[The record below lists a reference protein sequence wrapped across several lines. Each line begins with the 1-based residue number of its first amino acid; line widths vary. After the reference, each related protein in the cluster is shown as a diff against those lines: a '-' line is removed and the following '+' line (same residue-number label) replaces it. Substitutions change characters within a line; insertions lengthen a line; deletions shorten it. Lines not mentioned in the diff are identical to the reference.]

1 MSDDLIIKTIVEG
14 AAQASQEI
22 DRVTRST
29 EKLGTSAETT
39 SKSTK
44 TLEASTASAA
54 DATKNVGTAADQA
67 GSKVGQF
74 GSALGLAGSA
84 AGKLS
89 PALGG
94 VISTVG
100 QATGAVQSMTQMGLG
115 PWGIALGLAATAV
128 SIIIPLVKEYSGT
141 LDEAT
146 QKTLNDSNAL
156 DAHSVKLRKDTQE
169 FDDNIRRRRQARAD
183 ESQQVTVALG
193 GGDVDQQEQNVIVRQ
208 ANLAAARRTAS
219 QAQMMVDMRF
229 GVPIGRGGAMQYE
242 ATAARERN
250 ERALSNALRDQE
262 IATRQ
267 LAVANTFL
275 AEARSRADRAAQQA
289 PAPGGRPPA
298 TSPPSGGGGRGVD
311 DRAAAIASEQD
322 AANQRFISQNK
333 WLEDQYNIRFQAFE
347 AYTASTTST
356 AQNQALTLEQIQEM
370 YEYESLTSQNIFLAE
385 LTVDEKIGYIAAQ
398 EAASEHFRTLLDLE
412 RSFYTQRQDYQISVQ
427 EADFMLQQDKADLDQ
442 FLAEQSYATAEASRL
457 DNDEARAKRAKEAK
471 AEDDKLAKQILDA
484 EKEHASK
491 SRAIREAGFG
501 ALSTGIDIMN
511 DAMTKSAAN
520 SKKTEQEKLDAIA
533 QAMTITAALKA
544 LMETAESIA
553 SFATYD
559 YPGGIAHA
567 AAAASFTAAAIQS
580 GIYGGGKAAGGSPAT
595 SAPGGGP
602 SGSSAKEDKS
612 AQTTIV
618 NIGSSGLVY
627 AADRA
632 QLYRDIDRGISE
644 SRGRLRRSS

>member
-1 MSDDLIIKTIVEG
+1 MSDDLIIKTTVEG

-54 DATKNVGTAADQA
+54 NATKNVGTAADQA

-100 QATGAVQSMTQMGLG
+100 QATGAVQSMTQMSLG

-146 QKTLNDSNAL
+146 QKTINDSIAL
-156 DAHSVKLRKDTQE
+156 DDHSVKLRKDTQE
-169 FDDNIRRRRQARAD
+169 FDENIRRRAQARAD
-183 ESQQVTVALG
+183 ESQAATVQFG
-193 GGDVDQQEQNVIVRQ
+193 GGTIAQQEENVFERRKKLAEANLIATTLRQ
-208 ANLAAARRTAS
+208 AAESRNEMAESETR
-219 QAQMMVDMRF
+219 
-229 GVPIGRGGAMQYE
+229 GPGGGASGF
-242 ATAARERN
+242 TANERN

-262 IATRQ
+262 DAVRQ
-267 LAVANTFL
+267 LASAVTFL
-275 AEARSRADRAAQQA
+275 AEARTRAARAAQQPPA
-289 PAPGGRPPA
+289 PAAPPNPPA
-298 TSPPSGGGGRGVD
+298 HTGGGRGVD
-311 DRAAAIASEQD
+311 AGAAALASEQD

-370 YEYESLTSQNIFLAE
+370 YEFESLTSQNIFLAE

-412 RSFYTQRQDYQISVQ
+412 RAFYTQRQDYQISVQ

>member
-1 MSDDLIIKTIVEG
+1 MSDDLIIKTTVEG

-54 DATKNVGTAADQA
+54 NATKNVGTAADQA

-128 SIIIPLVKEYSGT
+128 SIIIPLVKEYSGQ

-146 QKTLNDSNAL
+146 QKTIDDSNAL

-169 FDDNIRRRRQARAD
+169 FDDNIRRRRQARSD
-183 ESQQVTVALG
+183 ESQSATVHMG
-193 GGDVDQQEQNVIVRQ
+193 GGNIDQQEQNVIVVTERL
-208 ANLAAARRTAS
+208 AVARRAAAM
-219 QAQMMVDMRF
+219 AQLAVDVRY
-229 GVPIGRGGAMQYE
+229 GVPIGRGFAYQAE
-242 ATAARERN
+242 ANMVRERN
-250 ERALSNALRDQE
+250 ERVLSDALRDQ
-262 IATRQ
+262 ANAVRQ
-267 LAVANTFL
+267 LAAANTFL
-275 AEARSRADRAAQQA
+275 AEARSRADRAAQQPPA
-289 PAPGGRPPA
+289 PAAPTTPP
-298 TSPPSGGGGRGVD
+298 THTGGGRGVD
-311 DRAAAIASEQD
+311 DRAAALASEQD

-370 YEYESLTSQNIFLAE
+370 YERESLTSQNIFLAE

>member
-1 MSDDLIIKTIVEG
+1 MSDDLIIKTTVEG

-54 DATKNVGTAADQA
+54 NATKNVGTAADQA

-141 LDEAT
+141 LDAAT
-146 QKTLNDSNAL
+146 QKTIDDSNAL

-169 FDDNIRRRRQARAD
+169 FDENIRRRRQARAD
-183 ESQQVTVALG
+183 ESQAATVHMG
-193 GGDVDQQEQNVIVRQ
+193 GGNIDQQEQNVVNQTENLRVAQQ
-208 ANLAAARRTAS
+208 AASMAQLA
-219 QAQMMVDMRF
+219 VDVRF
-229 GVPIGRGGAMQYE
+229 GVPIGRGFALQAE
-242 ATAARERN
+242 ANMVRERN
-250 ERALSNALRDQE
+250 ERVLSDALRDQ
-262 IATRQ
+262 ANAVRQ
-267 LAVANTFL
+267 LATANTFL
-275 AEARSRADRAAQQA
+275 AEARTRAARAAQQA
-289 PAPGGRPPA
+289 PAPAAQTTPP
-298 TSPPSGGGGRGVD
+298 THTGGGAGVD
-311 DRAAAIASEQD
+311 DRAAALASEQD

-347 AYTASTTST
+347 AYTAQTTDA
-356 AQNQALTLEQIQEM
+356 AQNQALTLEQIQEA
-370 YEYESLTSQNIFLAE
+370 YDYQSLTSQNIFLAE

-398 EAASEHFRTLLDLE
+398 EAAKEHFQTLLDLE
-412 RSFYTQRQDYQISVQ
+412 RSFYTQRQDYQVSDQ

-457 DNDEARAKRAKEAK
+457 DNDEARAKRAKDAK
-471 AEDDKLAKQILDA
+471 AEDEQLAKQILDA
-484 EKEHASK
+484 EKENAAKSK
-491 SRAIREAGFG
+491 AIREAGYG